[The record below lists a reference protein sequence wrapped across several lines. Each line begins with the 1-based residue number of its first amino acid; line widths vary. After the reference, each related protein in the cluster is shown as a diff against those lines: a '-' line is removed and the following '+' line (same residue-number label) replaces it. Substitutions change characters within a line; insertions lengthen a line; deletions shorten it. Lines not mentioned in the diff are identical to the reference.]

1 MTVRLKSPRFRE
13 IIVAGCAI
21 ALAGATGLGLLASW
35 WRSGDLGWLL
45 ALAGQ
50 ATAVTVFILLWRR
63 HVRVEEVRESLRHS
77 ELLYAALFETVQEG
91 IFLTDAAFNVEFVN
105 DRLLEMTGRE
115 RDEVIGR
122 SIATFVDP
130 EDRAF
135 VAARLAARAQGK
147 RENYELR
154 VPKKDGGHFL
164 ANISASPRVAAD
176 GTFRGTLVT
185 VVDATKQ
192 AIADERQSALRNGEQ
207 HAIATVAQIALEDRS
222 LDRLFPAAARA
233 TFDALGLDLCN
244 IYRMAADQDSL
255 EIQARVGWPDG
266 VPARQSVSARGYSL
280 SARALD
286 QREPLIVDDLR
297 RDDSLKSVDDL
308 LERGI
313 RSSLVAVIRLNEGV
327 FGVIGCHSLRPSRF
341 SKGDATFVQAMAYV
355 LATAISRCRDAEALK
370 DERVRLQ
377 GILDTTA
384 DAIVTLDGSG
394 CIEQVNA
401 AAETIFGHT
410 GGSLCGSRISRILPE
425 CDPDF
430 VDGMDGRATGLNA
443 DTVGLRADAIRF
455 PVELSAGVVRLGG
468 ERRAILTIRDVSQR
482 HAAEDQLRQAQKM
495 DAVGQLTGGIAHD
508 FNNLL
513 TVIVGNAE
521 LLADALAH
529 DRGLHDMADQVLQAA
544 ERGASLTRRL
554 LAFSRRQTLQ
564 PARIDLRETM
574 VAMTDMLRRTL
585 GGNIEIRFDAQPDL
599 WSTSVDRAQFETA
612 VLNLALNARDAMAQG
627 GRLTITA
634 RNATIAEDPARPQDE
649 IAPGDY
655 VALAVSD
662 TGTGMS
668 RDVAARAFEPFFTTK
683 DVGKGTGLG
692 LSMVYGFVKQSGG
705 HVTIDSAPQ
714 RGATVTIYMPRAR
727 SAEQPER
734 ERPGPSGDAA
744 GSGETVLVV
753 EDDPGVRRQAVDK
766 LVALGYRV
774 IEASDGNAALQRL
787 AADDPIDLL
796 FTDLVMPG
804 GVSGLAVARRARDLR
819 PTLPVLFT
827 SGYPTSTIADATGE
841 EPNVAVLLKPY
852 RKAELARL
860 IRDALDGRLS
870 QTAHVDA

>member
-1 MTVRLKSPRFRE
+1 MTARLGGARHRE
-13 IIVAGCAI
+13 MIIAGCAI

-35 WRSGDLGWLL
+35 WRLGDVGWLL

-50 ATAVTVFILLWRR
+50 ATAVTVFIVLWRR
-63 HVRVEEVRESLRHS
+63 HVRVEEIRENLRHS

-91 IFLTDAAFNVEFVN
+91 VFLTDAAFDVEFVN

-115 RDEVIGR
+115 RAEVIGR
-122 SIATFVDP
+122 SIATFVDA

-147 RENYELR
+147 RETYELR
-154 VPKKDGGHFL
+154 IPKKDGGHFL

-192 AIADERQSALRNGEQ
+192 AVADERQTALRNAEQ
-207 HAIATVAQIALEDRS
+207 HALATVAQIALEDRS
-222 LDRLFPAAARA
+222 LERLFPAAAKA

-244 IYRMAADQDSL
+244 IYKMVADQDSL

-266 VPARQSVSARGYSL
+266 MPARQSVSTRAYSL
-280 SARALD
+280 SARALE

-297 RDDSLKSVDDL
+297 REEGLRNVDDL
-308 LERGI
+308 LNRGI

-341 SKGDATFVQAMAYV
+341 SQGDATFVQAMAYV
-355 LATAISRCRDAEALK
+355 LAAAISRCIDADALQ
-370 DERVRLQ
+370 DERARLQ

-384 DAIVTLDGSG
+384 DAIVTLDRSG
-394 CIEQVNA
+394 RIQQVNA
-401 AAETIFGHT
+401 AAEAIFGHT
-410 GGSLCGSRISRILPE
+410 ADALGGSPISRLLPE
-425 CDPDF
+425 CDPGF
-430 VDGMDGRATGLNA
+430 VEDIDGQTPGLNA
-443 DTVGLRADAIRF
+443 DTVGMRADAVRF
-455 PVELSAGVVRLGG
+455 PVELSTGIVRLGG
-468 ERRAILTIRDVSQR
+468 ERHAILTIRDVSQR
-482 HAAEDQLRQAQKM
+482 RAAEDQLRQAQKM

-521 LLADALAH
+521 LLADALA
-529 DRGLHDMADQVLQAA
+529 DDGDLHDMADQVLQAA

-585 GGNIEIRFDAQPDL
+585 GGNIEIGFDAPPDL

-612 VLNLALNARDAMAQG
+612 VLNLALNARDAMVHG
-627 GRLTITA
+627 GRLTIAA
-634 RNATIAEDPARPQDE
+634 RNAVVAGTPTGPQDE
-649 IAPGDY
+649 ITPGDY
-655 VALAVSD
+655 VAIAVSD

-714 RGATVTIYMPRAR
+714 HGSTVTIYMPRA
-727 SAEQPER
+727 SSGGPPER
-734 ERPGPSGDAA
+734 ERSAPSRSTG
-744 GSGETVLVV
+744 GTGETVLVV
-753 EDDPGVRRQAVDK
+753 EDDPGVRQQAIGK

-774 IEASDGNAALQRL
+774 IEASDGNAALERL
-787 AADDPIDLL
+787 AGDDPIDPL

-827 SGYPTSTIADATGE
+827 SGYPTGTIAEATGE
-841 EPNVAVLLKPY
+841 APPVAVLLKPY
-852 RKAELARL
+852 RKAELARA
-860 IRDALDGRLS
+860 IRDALDGRVS
-870 QTAHVDA
+870 EPPRVDA

>member
-1 MTVRLKSPRFRE
+1 M
-13 IIVAGCAI
+13 
-21 ALAGATGLGLLASW
+21 
-35 WRSGDLGWLL
+35 
-45 ALAGQ
+45 
-50 ATAVTVFILLWRR
+50 
-63 HVRVEEVRESLRHS
+63 
-77 ELLYAALFETVQEG
+77 
-91 IFLTDAAFNVEFVN
+91 
-105 DRLLEMTGRE
+105 
-115 RDEVIGR
+115 
-122 SIATFVDP
+122 
-130 EDRAF
+130 
-135 VAARLAARAQGK
+135 
-147 RENYELR
+147 
-154 VPKKDGGHFL
+154 
-164 ANISASPRVAAD
+164 AAD

-185 VVDATKQ
+185 VVDATRH
-192 AIADERQSALRNGEQ
+192 AIADERQTALRNAEQ
-207 HAIATVAQIALEDRS
+207 RAIATVAQIALEDRS
-222 LDRLFPAAARA
+222 LERLFPAAAQA
-233 TFDALGLDLCN
+233 TFEALGLDLCN
-244 IYRMAADQDSL
+244 IYKMAADQDCL

-266 VPARQSVSARGYSL
+266 VPARRSVSARGDSL
-280 SARALD
+280 SARALG

-297 RDDSLKSVDDL
+297 NDTSLHSIDDL
-308 LERGI
+308 LDCGI
-313 RSSLVAVIRLNEGV
+313 RSSLVAVVRLNDGV
-327 FGVIGCHSLRPSRF
+327 FGVIGCHSLRPARF
-341 SKGDATFVQAMAYV
+341 SQSDATFVQAMAYV
-355 LATAISRCRDAEALK
+355 LAAAISRCSDAEALQ

-394 CIEQVNA
+394 SIEQVNA
-401 AAETIFGHT
+401 AAETIFGQT
-410 GGSLCGSRISRILPE
+410 ADALCGSRISRILPE
-425 CDPDF
+425 CDPGF
-430 VDGMDGRATGLNA
+430 MEGIDGRATSLNA
-443 DTVGLRADAIRF
+443 DTVGLRADAVRF

-468 ERRAILTIRDVSQR
+468 QRRAILTIRDVSQR

-521 LLADALAH
+521 LLADALA
-529 DRGLHDMADQVLQAA
+529 DDGDLHDMAEQVLLAA

-612 VLNLALNARDAMAQG
+612 VLNLALNARDAMPQG

-634 RNATIAEDPARPQDE
+634 RNAVVDEDPARPLDE

-655 VALAVSD
+655 VAIAVSD

-668 RDVAARAFEPFFTTK
+668 RDIAARAFEPFFTTK

-705 HVTIDSAPQ
+705 HVTIASEPR
-714 RGATVTIYMPRAR
+714 RGTTVTVYMPRAQ
-727 SAEQPER
+727 AGEQPER
-734 ERPGPSGDAA
+734 ERPAPSGDAV
-744 GSGETVLVV
+744 GTGETVLVV
-753 EDDPGVRRQAVDK
+753 EDDPGVRQQAVGK

-787 AADDPIDLL
+787 ASDDPIDLL

-819 PTLPVLFT
+819 PTLPILFT
-827 SGYPTSTIADATGE
+827 SGYPTGTIADATDE

-852 RKAELARL
+852 RKAELARS
-860 IRDALDGRLS
+860 IRDALDGRLPE
-870 QTAHVDA
+870 AARVDA